1 MLIYNRLRDPYH
13 TLLRFLKIIN
23 RFNNKDEISFDRL
36 RIYDFLLA
44 NPQEISK
51 MRLMKSGK
59 SSFKKYENPYNLYDR
74 NILFYNLERI
84 QKIAIE
90 HLVKNNILEKMPHDD
105 IYIMHQDI
113 IPSALIDLLNNTE
126 SISNEALEFI
136 IKNLNTIDLYR
147 EDGLKDRTNLIGFKY
162 DPKN

>member
-1 MLIYNRLRDPYH
+1 M
-13 TLLRFLKIIN
+13 
-23 RFNNKDEISFDRL
+23 
-36 RIYDFLLA
+36 
-44 NPQEISK
+44 
-51 MRLMKSGK
+51 
-59 SSFKKYENPYNLYDR
+59 YDR